1 MDRRPRNP
9 KAPQQR
15 PPRGVNPFGE
25 GNARAVAYDIAIKAF
40 RGEERFEHIWK
51 NHPGLV
57 QLAPRDRALAVH
69 IASGVLRQYRR
80 LDAQARHLTSGK
92 SSGLSD
98 PVQWIMRLGLFQVI
112 DCDRIP
118 AHAAVS
124 TAVDATKKV
133 SHQGIAGLMN
143 AVLRRAVREKES
155 PPADDQPPPEAI
167 TWGER
172 LSMPDWMAEVLLE
185 RYGRDAGD
193 RIARWANAPPHYYFR
208 LSRAGAG
215 IDRVNELL
223 KEMHLA
229 LARPH
234 RELPEYIGLETAA
247 LISDSPLFKEPLGW
261 VQNPAAGLVV
271 ALLGLKPGDSAIDFF
286 AAPGGKTLAIS
297 EIIGPSGQV
306 LAVDKNPDRLRRL
319 SENKVRFAADNI
331 LPIEADVASLG
342 ERMAKVVLADVP
354 CSALGTLPKNPEVR
368 WTKSVDDIT
377 RLARSQRI
385 WLNVASTHVAEGG
398 VLVYSTCTV
407 PHQENED
414 IVRSFLESN
423 SAFELEPATAYVPAR
438 YVTGGGFLA
447 TNPPVDGLDG
457 VFGARLRRRSSA

>member
-9 KAPQQR
+9 RAPQQR
-15 PPRGVNPFGE
+15 PPRGINPFGE

-143 AVLRRAVREKES
+143 AVLRRAVREKET
-155 PPADDQPPPEAI
+155 PPDADQIPPEAI

-208 LSRAGAG
+208 LSKSGAG
-215 IDRVNELL
+215 LDRVNEIL

-229 LARPH
+229 AARPH
-234 RELPEYIGLETAA
+234 RELPEYIGMVC
-247 LISDSPLFKEPLGW
+247 SKSRW
-261 VQNPAAGLVV
+261 
-271 ALLGLKPGDSAIDFF
+271 
-286 AAPGGKTLAIS
+286 GGCRI
-297 EIIGPSGQV
+297 P
-306 LAVDKNPDRLRRL
+306 RRDL
-319 SENKVRFAADNI
+319 SWRFWD
-331 LPIEADVASLG
+331 
-342 ERMAKVVLADVP
+342 
-354 CSALGTLPKNPEVR
+354 CSR
-368 WTKSVDDIT
+368 
-377 RLARSQRI
+377 
-385 WLNVASTHVAEGG
+385 
-398 VLVYSTCTV
+398 
-407 PHQENED
+407 
-414 IVRSFLESN
+414 
-423 SAFELEPATAYVPAR
+423 ATAPSIFLPPRVERHSRLLRPSAR
-438 YVTGGGFLA
+438 PGRFW
-447 TNPPVDGLDG
+447 
-457 VFGARLRRRSSA
+457 RSIRTQTDFAG